1 MVGSAIKEIGRE
13 GMRREG
19 ILTTNILD
27 SQSGKELEL

>member
-1 MVGSAIKEIGRE
+1 MVGSAIKEIG
-13 GMRREG
+13 REG